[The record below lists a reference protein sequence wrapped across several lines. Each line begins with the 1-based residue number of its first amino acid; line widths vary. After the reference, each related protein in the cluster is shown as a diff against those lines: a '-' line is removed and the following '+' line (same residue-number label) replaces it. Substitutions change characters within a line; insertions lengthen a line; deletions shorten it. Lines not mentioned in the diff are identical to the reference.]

1 MSEERVLSDVVWTPE
16 RGENEPELRSISW
29 NNLLLSDEVYGGKFL
44 TSAEVRINPDTALQS
59 TVFLAACRII
69 SETVAGLPLLVH
81 RRLKNG
87 HEEIASDIPL
97 SHVLGFAPNSWQTK
111 FEFFEQMVMALTC
124 WGNSY
129 SEVKSGKYGAV
140 TELNN
145 LHPSRMRVERLEN
158 GRLRYSYNDPQTGR
172 LLQYTQDQI
181 MHVRWTPEPDGIKG
195 MVPTEVSRDAIA
207 LARACEIYASKFWA
221 NMGRPGVVLQTDGAL
236 SAETAERLR
245 DNWERIHRGV
255 QNAYKTAVLTN
266 GLKVETF
273 GANNSDSQFLEVR
286 RFQCEEIAR
295 CFRLPLSLIQG
306 QSPGGS
312 LENQGQEFINYTLMP
327 WLIRIEQSISRSLIY
342 DDDTYYAKFD
352 TRGLLRGDSNSR
364 AAYYSTM
371 LNLGILSINECRRS
385 EGLGPLGP
393 EADKHLVAMNLQP
406 LEEAVKPKPDPS
418 MMPGFGSGAPP
429 KAPGGPPSLSEV
441 KTGKA
446 PIESPKG
453 EDSAKRSLDP
463 RDAELEE
470 AHVEIA
476 EEEGKWD
483 KESAH
488 YIEKNPFAS
497 RGIKCHNCTHYVE
510 EGGCKIVS
518 GLIEGEAICKLWVIP
533 QEKIT
538 QEPEQR
544 AFCPNGEGGGVT
556 NDCGG
561 GSSGSSSA
569 ANVSN
574 PKNDKSW
581 IDSSGTFHPMGGSG
595 GMYREEH
602 SEWAEEHGETVS
614 SLSRKGWGRV
624 NKVDDT
630 VWVGNPEGKIPTGK
644 QLSSLIDYAIFS
656 KASQVVFDPGS
667 GARKKVLWDRNED
680 RAFCA
685 TGPGGGIDNS
695 CSFKSVGESKNSD
708 NVSVPTDEEL
718 AQALTGS
725 NSSKGTKIGKAKEL
739 PAGTPVA
746 LRIDIPAY
754 NWSTDNMGKGIYAVT
769 VHEDGGGK
777 SFGSPIGYESMARL
791 SGPVTFASKESGAAK
806 IASGESNKFPVAT
819 VKGAFDPDRT
829 IPTDIDSWTPVGYD
843 PKKAAYFYDKKTGQ
857 EIVSG
862 IDAVSVGNTVFTR
875 EPKYGHRNAQSQYR
889 SLEEMFAS
897 DSWGLESRAFCPTG
911 EDGGVDNSCSPKDAG
926 KGGGDAPASEP
937 KGDGGCPAPCHT
949 TDVHADK
956 NKDGVTDAAR
966 VGVPAMDVPPPP
978 GIPRIPNLDERA
990 RAAEESFVSHFEK
1003 DPDGVAA
1010 NFRELVMSQGDPPTF
1025 GTDDAK
1031 CLTSAWSAEDPD
1043 ARAENRATLNT
1054 ALHQCAN
1061 AVAKRAF
1068 VQHLDTLEKGDSIM
1082 VTVGGCGA
1090 GKGFALKNNP
1100 AALELKNQSKAVWD
1114 SAGDQNAT
1122 ENPWIQAEAEQRGLS
1137 VTYVYV
1143 HADPKV
1149 QWADPNRGVVK
1160 RASDPKDGRMVD
1172 AKVFADSYA
1181 IGAKNHHAF
1190 HQANKDNPNAK
1201 FVFLDNTGKPKEIPG
1216 VPREALDLDAD
1227 ELSKFAAVEVEKS
1240 QAPERVKKGALQGR
1254 RIWKK

>member
-1 MSEERVLSDVVWTPE
+1 MSEERVLSDFVWTPE
-16 RGENEPELRSISW
+16 RGENDPEVRSISW
-29 NNLLLSDEVYGGKFL
+29 NNLLLSDEVYSGKFL
-44 TSAEVRINPDTALQS
+44 TAAEIRINPDTALQS
-59 TVFLAACRII
+59 TVFLACCRII
-69 SETVAGLPLLVH
+69 SETVASLPLHVY

-87 HEEIASDIPL
+87 HEEIAHDIPL
-97 SHVLGFAPNSWQTK
+97 YHVLSFAPNSWQTK

-129 SEVKSGKYGAV
+129 SEVNSGKYGSV

-158 GRLRYSYNDPQTGR
+158 GRLKYSYNDPQTGR

-181 MHVRWTPEPDGIKG
+181 MHVRWTPEPDGVKG
-195 MVPTEVSRDAIA
+195 MVPVEISRDAIA
-207 LARACEIYASKFWA
+207 LSRACEIYASKFWA
-221 NMGRPGVVLQTDGAL
+221 NMGRPGIVLQTDGAL

-266 GLKVETF
+266 GLKVESF
-273 GANNSDSQFLEVR
+273 GATNNDSQFLEVR
-286 RFQCEEIAR
+286 RFQCEEICR
-295 CFRLPLSLIQG
+295 CFRLPLHLVQG
-306 QSPGGS
+306 QSGGN
-312 LENQGQEFINYTLMP
+312 LEIQGQEFINYTLMP

-342 DDDTYYAKFD
+342 DDATYYAKFD

-364 AAYYSTM
+364 AAFYSTM
-371 LNLGILSINECRRS
+371 LNLGILSINECRRA

-429 KAPGGPPSLSEV
+429 KAPGGPPSLPEV

-446 PIESPKG
+446 PIASPKG
-453 EDSAKRSLDP
+453 EDSAKR
-463 RDAELEE
+463 AEARELLPQDEKLEE
-470 AHVEIA
+470 AQQEIA
-476 EEEGKWD
+476 EEDGKWT

-488 YIEKNPFAS
+488 YIEKNPFAA

-518 GLIEGEAICKLWVIP
+518 GTIGGDAICKLWVIP
-533 QEKIT
+533 QEKIA
-538 QEPEQR
+538 QDPEQR
-544 AFCPNGEGGGVT
+544 AFCP
-556 NDCGG
+556 
-561 GSSGSSSA
+561 
-569 ANVSN
+569 
-574 PKNDKSW
+574 
-581 IDSSGTFHPMGGSG
+581 
-595 GMYREEH
+595 
-602 SEWAEEHGETVS
+602 
-614 SLSRKGWGRV
+614 
-624 NKVDDT
+624 
-630 VWVGNPEGKIPTGK
+630 TG
-644 QLSSLIDYAIFS
+644 Q
-656 KASQVVFDPGS
+656 
-667 GARKKVLWDRNED
+667 
-680 RAFCA
+680 
-685 TGPGGGIDNS
+685 GGGIDNS
-695 CSFKSVGESKNSD
+695 CGFKSVGDSKNSD
-708 NVSVPTDEEL
+708 HISVPTDEEL
-718 AQALTGS
+718 TQALTGS
-725 NSSKGTKIGKAKEL
+725 NSSKGTKIGKAKDL

-754 NWSTDNMGKGIYAVT
+754 NWSTDNMGKGVYAVT
-769 VHEDGGGK
+769 VHEDKSGK

-791 SGPVTFASKESGAAK
+791 SGPVTFASKEKGAAK

-819 VKGAFDPDRT
+819 VKGAFDPSRV
-829 IPTDIDSWTPVGYD
+829 IPPDIDSWTPVGYD

-862 IDAVSVGNTVFTR
+862 TDAVSVGNTVFTR
-875 EPKYGHRNAQSQYR
+875 EPKYGTRNAKSQYR

-897 DSWGLESRAFCPTG
+897 DSWGLESRGFCPTG
-911 EDGGVDNSCSPKDAG
+911 EGGGIDNSCGKDEG
-926 KGGGDAPASEP
+926 GGGEPDKGGGEPKGGGDCP
-937 KGDGGCPAPCHT
+937 KPCHS
-949 TDVHADK
+949 TDVTADK
-956 NKDGVTDAAR
+956 NKDGVTDTAR
-966 VGVPAMDVPPPP
+966 VGVPAFDVPPPP
-978 GIPRIPNLDERA
+978 PIPRIPNLDERA
-990 RAAEESFVSHFEK
+990 RAAEESFVSHFES
-1003 DPDGVAA
+1003 DPEGVASQ
-1010 NFRELVMSQGDPPTF
+1010 FRALVAKQGDPPTF

-1031 CLTSAWSAEDPD
+1031 CLTDVWSEPDPEK
-1043 ARAENRATLNT
+1043 RAENRATLNT

-1061 AVAKRAF
+1061 AIAKRAF
-1068 VQHLDTLEKGDSIM
+1068 LDHLDTLKKGDSIM

-1100 AALELKNQSKAVWD
+1100 DALELKNQSKAIWD

-1122 ENPWIQAEAEQRGLS
+1122 ENPWIQAEAEKRGLS

-1190 HQANKDNPNAK
+1190 HQANKDNPAAK
-1201 FVFLDNTGKPKEIPG
+1201 FVFLDNTGKPKAIPG
-1216 VPREALDLDAD
+1216 VPKEALELDSG
-1227 ELSKFAAVEVEKS
+1227 ELASFAEKEVEKA
-1240 QAPERVKKGALQGR
+1240 QAPERVKKGALAGR